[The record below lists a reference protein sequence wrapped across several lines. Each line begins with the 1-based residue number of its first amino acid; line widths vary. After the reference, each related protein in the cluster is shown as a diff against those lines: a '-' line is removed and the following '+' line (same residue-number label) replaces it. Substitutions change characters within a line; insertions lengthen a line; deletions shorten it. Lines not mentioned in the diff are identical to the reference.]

1 MTVPRKSFKHRE
13 RGRPRMSSSTDD
25 ERWPDVLAIR
35 EVLERY
41 ASGVDRRDW
50 RSVGTCFAADCF
62 ADYGRSDQWQG
73 REAIV
78 DALDVMHRE
87 IGPTMH
93 RLSNHTIDVS
103 GDRATGVT
111 YLDAYLKVEHR
122 GFDLCHVLAT
132 YHDEFGRTG
141 DGWEISSRRLEV
153 FMRRWEM
160 SKS

>member
-1 MTVPRKSFKHRE
+1 MGGPAGPEQWT
-13 RGRPRMSSSTDD
+13 
-25 ERWPDVLAIR
+25 DVLAVR

-50 RSVGTCFAADCF
+50 AAVATCFAADCF

-73 REAIV
+73 REAIAG
-78 DALDVMHRE
+78 ALDVMHRE

-93 RLSNHTIDVS
+93 RLSNHTIEVTGDV
-103 GDRATGVT
+103 ATAVT

-132 YHDEFGRTG
+132 YHDEFGRT
-141 DGWEISSRRLEV
+141 DAGWEITSRRLEV
-153 FMRRWEM
+153 YMRRWEM
-160 SKS
+160 SSS